1 MSNTKVNKV
10 VEILMSRDNITQDE
24 AEHIFKNVREEIN
37 DILEDGGSYDDVE
50 DIMYC
55 ELGLEMDY
63 IFDILHC

>member
-63 IFDILHC
+63 IFDILYC